1 MQIADQLNGKGPPT
15 KNLNIITKDDPEP
28 EPTRPIYNFPL
39 VNKQN
44 QIPAFVDLSSPK
56 GPNTAASYGRGPNNL
71 NLP

>member
-1 MQIADQLNGKGPPT
+1 MHLADQLNGKGPPT

-44 QIPAFVDLSSPK
+44 
-56 GPNTAASYGRGPNNL
+56 
-71 NLP
+71 